1 MLISSLTL
9 ILIIYYKLA
18 ILLFGGDVSINADR
32 DMMVVKDPNSKL
44 ETSVIKVKSS
54 ELHAVLFKRLQ
65 NEIENILKMKIENTK
80 TDISM
85 RQSLLVSVLE
95 KLLERYTE

>member
-1 MLISSLTL
+1 MLI
-9 ILIIYYKLA
+9 A

-32 DMMVVKDPNSKL
+32 DMMIVKDPNSKL
-44 ETSVIKVKSS
+44 ETSVIKVKAS

-65 NEIENILKMKIENTK
+65 NEIENILKMKIENTT

-95 KLLERYTE
+95 KLLERY

>member
-1 MLISSLTL
+1 
-9 ILIIYYKLA
+9 
-18 ILLFGGDVSINADR
+18 
-32 DMMVVKDPNSKL
+32 MMVVKDPNSKL
-44 ETSVIKVKSS
+44 ESSVIKVKSS

-65 NEIENILKMKIENTK
+65 NEIENILKMKIENTT

>member
-1 MLISSLTL
+1 
-9 ILIIYYKLA
+9 
-18 ILLFGGDVSINADR
+18 
-32 DMMVVKDPNSKL
+32 MMVVKDPNSKL